1 MKRNNG
7 VLVQLSLVL
16 AVILTICMYF
26 FIDEVHTQ
34 LWRHSIDT
42 VMESTRQGANALRIQ
57 LNKDFDSI
65 TWIAESIRPI
75 RFSTAEEF
83 DRELEQRW
91 GGGPGTMVY
100 MADGRVFP
108 PHAEADESVL
118 SALPVKNSRLGIID
132 PHISSVSGRNVFDLF
147 VEVPLS
153 DGSHCHIVKEYGVDE
168 ISEQFTL
175 SFFHGSGFSYI
186 VDKKGTVLIRSSHVH
201 SNKTIRNL
209 FDILKTDK
217 NSPPVVAKFEK
228 SLIDARTGWALFR
241 LGGERMVFCYTPL
254 KAFSDWYLIS
264 IIPESVITS
273 QSSQILFKAMSL
285 LVVVLFAIF
294 AVVAIYLRG
303 ARRSAQQIERQS
315 QFISHIYNSL
325 PEGIAIITVDA
336 PYRFVQLNSVGL
348 SLLDR
353 SGNGGDGPSE
363 FGEAVHEEDREAAV
377 ALLDEAAANGGRHTL
392 LCRFYRTEGGYFW
405 SSCIVER
412 AVDMDGSPVLIATFN
427 DVTEEKL
434 AEEERERGK
443 MIERRSLISA
453 ISVAYPAIISLNL
466 SRDELSFIYSS
477 PSLGLELPR
486 EDGYSGLFES
496 YSLALHPDYRGEF
509 RERFEIGRLRER
521 LGGKQ
526 GEVFIEALFMLDDG
540 AYHWLSIQVIRVE
553 NPFSNECLA
562 IMLARGVDRQKQDEE
577 RSRLA
582 LQTALAAAEEANRA
596 KSQFLSSMSHD
607 IRTPM
612 NAIIGMTAIAEAHL
626 DDRERVRDSLRKIEL
641 AGSHLLS
648 LINDVLDMS
657 KIESGKLTLRDDT
670 FNIAEL
676 FSNVAEIAAPQAD
689 RYGLSFKVRLLPLK
703 YEEVRGDPLRLR
715 QALLNVVSNAVKYTP
730 AGGRIELELCQE
742 KSLRDGWGCYLF
754 RCADTGVGM
763 DEDMLSRLFIS
774 FERGSDIGT
783 NRITGTG
790 LGMAITKNIVDM
802 MGGTIEVHSAPGEG
816 SEFNVRIYLRLS
828 EKDGSELYTW
838 WRGKRALIIEALEF
852 DSEAVTVL
860 LKGAGCET
868 ETVHSAEEAV
878 KLLASREEFSFVI
891 TGGRGDAAVLSSVIT
906 ARDVVPV
913 VEVCHRSVEEDRI
926 TLRDG
931 MAAAFVT
938 EPLYLSKLH
947 RALEELNQETASS
960 ALDEDE
966 KFYGR
971 NLLLV
976 EDNELNL
983 EIARELLGMTGVK
996 IEEARNGE
1004 EALRMVAAAAP
1015 YYYSLVLMDI
1025 QMPVMDGYEA
1035 SKRIHGIEGRPDT
1048 ARLPIIAMTANAF
1061 AEDVEEAL
1069 RAGMNGHMSKPIDF
1083 QTLYDTLK
1091 KWL

>member
-1 MKRNNG
+1 M
-7 VLVQLSLVL
+7 
-16 AVILTICMYF
+16 
-26 FIDEVHTQ
+26 
-34 LWRHSIDT
+34 
-42 VMESTRQGANALRIQ
+42 
-57 LNKDFDSI
+57 
-65 TWIAESIRPI
+65 
-75 RFSTAEEF
+75 
-83 DRELEQRW
+83 
-91 GGGPGTMVY
+91 
-100 MADGRVFP
+100 
-108 PHAEADESVL
+108 
-118 SALPVKNSRLGIID
+118 
-132 PHISSVSGRNVFDLF
+132 
-147 VEVPLS
+147 EVPLS

-1035 SKRIHGIEGRPDT
+1035 AKRIRGIEGRPDT

>member
-1 MKRNNG
+1 MKRKNG
-7 VLVQLSLVL
+7 VLVQWALVF
-16 AVILTICMYF
+16 AVILTVCMYF

-65 TWIAESIRPI
+65 TWIAESIRSI

-83 DRELEQRW
+83 DTELEQRW
-91 GGGPGTMVY
+91 GFGPGTMVY
-100 MADGRVFP
+100 MADGKVFP
-108 PHAEADESVL
+108 PRAKPDECVLSVL
-118 SALPVKNSRLGIID
+118 SAKNSRLGIIN

-147 VEVPLS
+147 VKVTLS
-153 DGSHCHIVKEYGVDE
+153 DGSSCHIVKEYGVDE
-168 ISEQFTL
+168 TSEQFTL
-175 SFFHGSGFSYI
+175 SFFHGSGFSYL
-186 VDKKGTVLIRSSHVH
+186 VDKKGTVLIRSSHVN

-209 FDILKTDK
+209 FDILKMDK
-217 NSPPVVAKFEK
+217 NSPVFVSKFEK
-228 SLIDARTGWALFR
+228 SLLDARTGWAIFR

-264 IIPESVITS
+264 IIPERVITA

-285 LVVVLFAIF
+285 LAAVLLAIF

-315 QFISHIYNSL
+315 QFISHIYNSI
-325 PEGIAIITVDA
+325 PEGIAIITAEA

-348 SLLDR
+348 ALLDR
-353 SGNGGDGPSE
+353 SGNGEDGPSE
-363 FGEAVHEEDREAAV
+363 FGEAVHEEDRKATVTLLGEAAT
-377 ALLDEAAANGGRHTL
+377 NGGRHTL
-392 LCRFYRTEGGYFW
+392 LCRFYRTEGGCFW

-412 AVDMDGSPVLIATFN
+412 AVDMDGSSVLIATFN

-453 ISVAYPAIISLNL
+453 ISIAYPVIISLNL

-477 PSLGLELPR
+477 PSLGLELPD
-486 EDGYSGLFES
+486 DGGCSGLFEAC
-496 YSLALHPDYRGEF
+496 SLALHPDYRGEF

-641 AGSHLLS
+641 ASSHLLS

-657 KIESGKLTLRDDT
+657 KIESGKLTLRDDP

-676 FSNVAEIAAPQAD
+676 FSNVAEIAALQAD

-703 YEEVRGDPLRLR
+703 NEEVRGDPLRLR

-730 AGGRIELELCQE
+730 AGGRIDLELCQE
-742 KSLRDGWGCYLF
+742 RSLRDGWGCYLF

-763 DEDMLSRLFIS
+763 DDDTLSRLFLR

-783 NRITGTG
+783 SKITGTG

-816 SEFNVRIYLRLS
+816 SEFNVRIYLRLP
-828 EKDGSELYTW
+828 EKEGTELYSW
-838 WRGKRALIIEALEF
+838 WRGKRALIIEAEEF
-852 DSEAVTVL
+852 DSEAAAVL
-860 LKGAGCET
+860 LKGTGCET
-868 ETVHSAEEAV
+868 ESVHSTEEAV
-878 KLLASREEFSFVI
+878 KRLASREEFSFVI
-891 TGGRGDAAVLSSVIT
+891 TGGREDEDVLSS
-906 ARDVVPV
+906 AMRAGDVVPV
-913 VEVCHRSVEEDRI
+913 IVVCSRSADEDRI
-926 TLRDG
+926 ILRNG
-931 MAAAFVT
+931 RAAAFVT
-938 EPLYLSKLH
+938 EPLYLSKLR

-960 ALDEDE
+960 ALDEGE
-966 KFYGR
+966 MFCGR

-983 EIARELLGMTGVK
+983 EIARELLSMTGVK

-1004 EALRMVAAAAP
+1004 EALRKVAAAAP

-1025 QMPVMDGYEA
+1025 QMPVMNGYEA
-1035 SKRIHGIEGRPDT
+1035 AKRIRGMEARPDL

-1061 AEDVEEAL
+1061 AEDVEDAF
-1069 RAGMNGHMSKPIDF
+1069 RAGMNGHISKPIDV